1 MKKLF
6 LTMAFV
12 FAIFLVNV
20 NTSNAAAVM
29 QVGDSDVYDLASLTQ
44 PQKEELLL
52 KNTDTLL
59 QVWVDGDSS
68 DVLTDLNDVLNTAIE
83 RDNKYVIVYQKDY
96 YEQGGKYLK
105 FKLIDVNSDE
115 AKSSQERLKKNFSS
129 LRETFEII
137 GFAIECLNK

>member
-137 GFAIECLNK
+137 GFAIECLN

>member
-12 FAIFLVNV
+12 FSIFLVNV

-96 YEQGGKYLK
+96 YEQGGNYLK
-105 FKLIDVNSDE
+105 FKLLDVNSDE

-129 LRETFEII
+129 LQETFEMI
-137 GFAIECLNK
+137 GFAIECLN

>member
-105 FKLIDVNSDE
+105 FKLLDVNSEE
-115 AKSSQERLKKNFSS
+115 AKFSQERLKKNFSS
-129 LRETFEII
+129 LQEVFGII
-137 GFAIECLNK
+137 GFAIECLN

>member
-115 AKSSQERLKKNFSS
+115 AKSSQERWKKNFSS

-137 GFAIECLNK
+137 GFAIECLN

>member
-12 FAIFLVNV
+12 FSIFLVNV

-129 LRETFEII
+129 LQETFEII
-137 GFAIECLNK
+137 GFAIECLN

>member
-1 MKKLF
+1 M
-6 LTMAFV
+6 
-12 FAIFLVNV
+12 
-20 NTSNAAAVM
+20 
-29 QVGDSDVYDLASLTQ
+29 
-44 PQKEELLL
+44 LL

-137 GFAIECLNK
+137 GFAIECLN

>member
-12 FAIFLVNV
+12 FSIFLVNV

-105 FKLIDVNSDE
+105 FKLLDVDSDE

-129 LRETFEII
+129 LKETFEII
-137 GFAIECLNK
+137 GFAIECLN